1 MELILF
7 TINIVAPVFLLIVVG
22 AFLKKLKFID
32 DLFVSQS
39 SKFVFNVSLP
49 ALIFLKISTVSI
61 ERAFNAKLII
71 ASLVLVFIIAGIS
84 WFFASVLNTVPKDRG
99 VFIQGSY
106 RSNFA
111 IVGLALIANLIGPG
125 HLGTA
130 SLALAFVMS
139 LYNILAVIALTV
151 PLNKEK
157 HLSISHII
165 KDIAT
170 NPLILSA
177 VVAAPFSI
185 FKIEIGEAMT
195 KTLDYLG
202 KIALPLALVGIG
214 ASLNFKSLK
223 RASKLS
229 FAASFLKIVLF
240 PAIAVVAGILL
251 GFDKESFTIYFIL
264 FASPTAIASFIMANA
279 MGGNSKLAGDII
291 AITTLFSVFT
301 LSAGIILLKIYGYI

>member
-22 AFLKKLKFID
+22 AFLKRLKFIGD
-32 DLFVSQS
+32 VFVSQS

-61 ERAFNAKLII
+61 EKAFNAKLII
-71 ASLVLVFIIAGIS
+71 ASLALVFLIAGIS
-84 WFFASVLNTVPKDRG
+84 WFVSSALKTVPKDKG

-111 IVGLALIANLIGPG
+111 IVGLALIANLIGSQ

-130 SLALAFVMS
+130 SLVLAFVMPV
-139 LYNILAVIALTV
+139 YNILAVIALTV
-151 PLNKEK
+151 PFQKERQF
-157 HLSISHII
+157 SSSHIL
-165 KDIAT
+165 KDIAM

-177 VVAAPFSI
+177 IVAAPFSI
-185 FKIEIGEAMT
+185 FQIEIGQALT

-202 KIALPLALVGIG
+202 KISLPLALVGIG
-214 ASLNFKSLK
+214 ASINFKSLK
-223 RASKLS
+223 EASKLS
-229 FAASFLKIVLF
+229 VASSFLKIILF
-240 PAIAVVAGILL
+240 PVLAVIAGILL
-251 GFDKESFTIYFIL
+251 NFDKESFTIYFIL
-264 FASPTAIASFIMANA
+264 FASPTAVASFIMANA

-291 AITTLFSVFT
+291 AITTLFSVVT
-301 LSAGIILLKIYGYI
+301 LSVGIILLKANGLI

>member
-7 TINIVAPVFLLIVVG
+7 TVNIVSPVFLLIVVG
-22 AFLKKLKFID
+22 AVLKKLKFID
-32 DLFVSQS
+32 DVFVSQS

-61 ERAFNAKLII
+61 EKSFNGKLIA
-71 ASLVLVFIIAGIS
+71 ASLALVFVIAGIS
-84 WFFASVLNTVPKDRG
+84 WFVSSALKTVPKDKG

-111 IVGLALIANLIGPG
+111 IVGLALIANLIGSG
-125 HLGTA
+125 YLGTA
-130 SLALAFVMS
+130 SLVLAFVMP
-139 LYNILAVIALTV
+139 LYNILAVVALTV
-151 PLNKEK
+151 PLNREK
-157 HLSISHII
+157 RLSVSHII

-185 FKIEIGEAMT
+185 FHFEIGDALT

-202 KIALPLALVGIG
+202 KISLPLALVGIG

-223 RASKLS
+223 EASKLS
-229 FAASFLKIVLF
+229 FASSFLKIVLF
-240 PAIAVVAGILL
+240 PALAVLVGIFL
-251 GFDKESFTIYFIL
+251 GLDKESFTIYFIL

-291 AITTLFSVFT
+291 AITTLFSVLT
-301 LSAGIILLKIYGYI
+301 LSAGIILLKAYGLI